1 MDVSKGVVEG
11 LLGVVRLSLR
21 SGLGGLGRCRSHVG
35 GERMGRD
42 GVSTEQDKKESWGM
56 LGGMELWPRS
66 WDAARNW

>member
-1 MDVSKGVVEG
+1 
-11 LLGVVRLSLR
+11 
-21 SGLGGLGRCRSHVG
+21 
-35 GERMGRD
+35 MGRD